1 MSRGARLSVLG
12 LYKADSGLFSEM
24 VYPSGFTDDEKQTT
38 VGNILADCAEL
49 ECLFTD
55 PDTMKTMIGLWSK
68 LNLSVWER
76 IFTASQLEYNP
87 IENYN
92 RTELETIADDR
103 TDTHSG
109 DDINKQTGTDTRL
122 LDNTQTH
129 SGSDTHT
136 TSETHSGTDTHTIS
150 ETHSGTD
157 THTISETHSGTD
169 THTTSET
176 HSGTDTTTN
185 SITAYD
191 ANTQYVHDTS
201 ALLHGHGI
209 SGSDALA
216 HGESISGSDALAYG
230 HGISGSDALAHGESI
245 SGSDAL
251 AHGESISGSD
261 ALAHGHKIVDDGSDS
276 ITYGK
281 TETLTHGETIVHEGD
296 ITRNSHISGNIG
308 VTTSQ
313 QMLEQEIEISAK
325 LNVIKMIVDSFKE
338 RFCLL
343 VY

>member
-1 MSRGARLSVLG
+1 MSRGSRLSVLG

-24 VYPSGFTDDEKQTT
+24 VYPSGFSDDEKQTT

-49 ECLFTD
+49 ECLFPD

-68 LNLSVWER
+68 LNISVWER

-92 RTELETIADDR
+92 RTELETISDDR

-109 DDINKQTGTDTRL
+109 NDVNKLTGTDTRL

-129 SGSDTHT
+129 SGSDTHA
-136 TSETHSGTDTHTIS
+136 TSETHTGTDTHTIS

-216 HGESISGSDALAYG
+216 HGESISGSDTM
-230 HGISGSDALAHGESI
+230 
-245 SGSDAL
+245 
-251 AHGESISGSD
+251 
-261 ALAHGHKIVDDGSDS
+261 AHGHKIVDDGSDS

-281 TETLTHGETIVHEGD
+281 TETLTHGEKIVSEGD
-296 ITRNSHISGNIG
+296 ITKNSHISGNIG

-325 LNVIKMIVDSFKE
+325 LNVIKMIVNSFRE